1 MVSKHSSS
9 RDVRELREL
18 RGLEFIE
25 EEVELGER
33 EGRKGGEMREGRGET
48 MRNNVFLH
56 GSPIGYLSPF
66 LLRVEG
72 KDRPQ
77 T

>member
-25 EEVELGER
+25 EEVELGGR
-33 EGRKGGEMREGRGET
+33 EGEERREMRGEG
-48 MRNNVFLH
+48 
-56 GSPIGYLSPF
+56 
-66 LLRVEG
+66 
-72 KDRPQ
+72 
-77 T
+77 